1 MLIVP
6 GTQLCKWKREGRMG
20 GERDGGTQ
28 LCPPKGQRLKELSTV
43 DRSTERVSKDT
54 KIQRYQGKKTK
65 ELRYKPTKLSLE

>member
-1 MLIVP
+1 LSQALNSAS
-6 GTQLCKWKREGRMG
+6 GKERAGW
-20 GERDGGTQ
+20 GEKERGAHNYA
-28 LCPPKGQRLKELSTV
+28 PPKGQRLKELSTV